1 MRQTRPTGWQT
12 HRFVIN
18 FSPCSADVCHSH
30 HVRLS
35 HAFQIAEV
43 QDGAVIQGLIHQGL
57 YLSRMGHSGGRVHWF
72 SCWKRTLAQ
81 IPRCIYRQSFKERVE
96 PGKLKLKSQIKEI
109 VHPKKMYLLEILS
122 PSGRSRCR
130 QVCFFIGTDL
140 EKCSIMSL
148 AHLWILYSEWVPS
161 EFEFKQLIK
170 TSQ

>member
-81 IPRCIYRQSFKERVE
+81 IPRCIYRQSFKERVD

-109 VHPKKMYLLEILS
+109 VHPKKCICLKFCRPRAIQDVDKFVSSSEQIWRNVALCHLLTYGS
-122 PSGRSRCR
+122 STVNGCR
-130 QVCFFIGTDL
+130 QNL
-140 EKCSIMSL
+140 SSN
-148 AHLWILYSEWVPS
+148 S
-161 EFEFKQLIK
+161 
-170 TSQ
+170 